1 MAPTRRDGTE
11 LPAQSIV
18 GSFSLPPWLEYA
30 AGSVEPPF
38 CHLVLEAAQVPLA
51 VLHEGVQNDS
61 TRATTP
67 DGPADVENAE
77 TWPRYGERARLRHGG
92 RSNSRAQ

>member
-1 MAPTRRDGTE
+1 MAPAIRDSTE

-18 GSFSLPPWLEYA
+18 GSFSLPPWLESA
-30 AGSVEPPF
+30 AGSVEPSF
-38 CHLVLEAAQVPLA
+38 CHLVLEAVQVPLA

-67 DGPADVENAE
+67 DGTADVETAE
-77 TWPRYGERARLRHGG
+77 KWPRYGERARLPHGG